1 MAAEVRRQFRVK
13 SVIMPIALGDLGTIP
28 ANTWGSLEELEI
40 ENVIGK
46 LQTVVL
52 ISNTATLRR
61 VLNL

>member
-1 MAAEVRRQFRVK
+1 MK
-13 SVIMPIALGDLGTIP
+13 SVIMPISLGDLGTIP
-28 ANTWGSLEELEI
+28 GNTLGSLEELEI
-40 ENVIGK
+40 ENVIGN